1 MFLESVYIC
10 EMFLMFFNK
19 KKFTCRIWKFT
30 SYKIPNKLIYRLANI
45 ANLPNRFSRDKFSKT
60 A

>member
-1 MFLESVYIC
+1 
-10 EMFLMFFNK
+10 MFFNK
-19 KKFTCRIWKFT
+19 KKLTCRVWKFT

-45 ANLPNRFSRDKFSKT
+45 ANLPNRISRDKFSKT